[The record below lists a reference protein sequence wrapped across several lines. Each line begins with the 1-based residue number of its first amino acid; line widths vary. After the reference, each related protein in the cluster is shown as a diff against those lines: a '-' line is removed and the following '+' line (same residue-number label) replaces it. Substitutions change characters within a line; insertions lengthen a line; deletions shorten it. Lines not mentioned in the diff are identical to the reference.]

1 MDEYLSLGL
10 SFPGT
15 TMIDGALKGHPV
27 HPFALRQGAPKPV
40 WNVSS
45 DLILYGIEWEESEVK
60 RGMFIH
66 S

>member
-1 MDEYLSLGL
+1 MV
-10 SFPGT
+10 
-15 TMIDGALKGHPV
+15 DGALKGHPV